1 MKKSKL
7 IFLKMSAIQNNTTSA
22 LRGRGGTNR
31 GTGRGTVRTAV
42 SGASRGTGR
51 GTSRGGTGR
60 GRGRPP
66 LNRIGG
72 PTSANQPE
80 LDLSDEIMVQII
92 KSNLNES
99 FILARPNRLV
109 KISEIQN
116 FKPELVYL

>member
-1 MKKSKL
+1 
-7 IFLKMSAIQNNTTSA
+7 MSAIQNNTTSA
-22 LRGRGGTNR
+22 LRGRGGNNR
-31 GTGRGTVRTAV
+31 GTGWGTVRTAV
-42 SGASRGTGR
+42 SGA
-51 GTSRGGTGR
+51 SRGGTGR

-99 FILARPNRLV
+99 FIFARPNRLV